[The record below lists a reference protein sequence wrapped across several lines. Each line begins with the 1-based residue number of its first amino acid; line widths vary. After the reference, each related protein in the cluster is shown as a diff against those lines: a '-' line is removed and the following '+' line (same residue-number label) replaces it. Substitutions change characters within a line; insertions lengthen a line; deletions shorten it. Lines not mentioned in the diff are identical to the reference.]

1 MRQRYDRRC
10 PVRDVPTDILQTDT
24 RQGGVKERRNM
35 PDITKISTWELED
48 DLAYASFEL
57 KAHRKLQ
64 AAGLKELYHKPIEEW
79 VEHGEKLKA
88 IIEKELERRQD
99 VESG

>member
-35 PDITKISTWELED
+35 PDITKISTWELEE
-48 DLAYASFEL
+48 DLAGARL
-57 KAHRKLQ
+57 DLLAHRKFK
-64 AAGLKELYHKPIEEW
+64 AAGTQVLWGKRISELIDCGKR
-79 VEHGEKLKA
+79 VVSV
-88 IIEKELERRQD
+88 IEKELERRQD
-99 VESG
+99 AESG